1 MVSLAYDLHQELSS
15 DNYDVVG
22 KILHENWILKKSI
35 VGGISSNEIDDMY
48 SLALNAGATGG
59 KILGAGAGGFLLLYV
74 DIEKQ
79 DSVKKALKNHY
90 YLPFLFENNGS
101 QIFNI

>member
-1 MVSLAYDLHQELSS
+1 
-15 DNYDVVG
+15 
-22 KILHENWILKKSI
+22 
-35 VGGISSNEIDDMY
+35 MY

-79 DSVKKALKNHY
+79 DAVKKVLKNHY
-90 YLPFLFENNGS
+90 HMPFLFEDNGS
-101 QIFNI
+101 RIFNI